1 LTKAA
6 GGAAID
12 FKKGSLARVDLS
24 DTSELK
30 GELMW
35 LVPPRVLLL
44 GLRPFHPPPGSP
56 LGDKD
61 R

>member
-1 LTKAA
+1 M
-6 GGAAID
+6 
-12 FKKGSLARVDLS
+12 DLS

-44 GLRPFHPPPGSP
+44 GLRPFHPPLGSP
-56 LGDKD
+56 IGDKD